1 MVKSPYPVDSKKK
14 LSYDL
19 SKVMEMIAFCGV
31 LLSHAAV
38 LLLLLELTVI
48 VVAGAVVATALWA
61 ILRVIWW
68 ICDHTWT

>member
-1 MVKSPYPVDSKKK
+1 
-14 LSYDL
+14 
-19 SKVMEMIAFCGV
+19 MIAFCGV

-68 ICDHTWT
+68 ICDQTWT